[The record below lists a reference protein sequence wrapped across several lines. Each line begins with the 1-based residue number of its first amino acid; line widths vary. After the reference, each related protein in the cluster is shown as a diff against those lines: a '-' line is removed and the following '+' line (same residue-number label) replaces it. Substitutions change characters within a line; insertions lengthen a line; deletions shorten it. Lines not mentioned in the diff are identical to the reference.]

1 MISIANSPPAA
12 GRKRFSRPPIL
23 CGIYFSDQL
32 FELGASILRESC
44 RRSGTNI
51 KKPGSDAGAAQRKQ
65 REEVLPTEE
74 VELTLIQHK
83 VQLPKPMP

>member
-44 RRSGTNI
+44 RRSGTNRHLPMIPLTAGI
-51 KKPGSDAGAAQRKQ
+51 KKPGSDAGPFA
-65 REEVLPTEE
+65 
-74 VELTLIQHK
+74 
-83 VQLPKPMP
+83 